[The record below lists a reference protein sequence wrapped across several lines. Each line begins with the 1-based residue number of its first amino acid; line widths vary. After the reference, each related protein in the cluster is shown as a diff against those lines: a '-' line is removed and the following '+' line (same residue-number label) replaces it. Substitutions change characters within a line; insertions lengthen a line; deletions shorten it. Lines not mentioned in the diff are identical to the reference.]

1 MFGITYNIWCDVCD
15 MYFSRNYYTLCAYLQ
30 WFPYSQLS
38 GHDKSDIKSEEFYKR
53 YIENGNGLLF
63 PSLMLRTDNYI
74 QKGDGTFRNSTL
86 ISPLLYL
93 ILQAIGKS
101 ISENYQSQRQSDI
114 SVFYAGNYDEN
125 KGNYKQSYDNFFKT
139 INTEISSYN
148 YFIKTDIHNFY
159 GNINLNKLL
168 NRIDKIVNAKEIKL
182 TPTYLNFYKEFF
194 MYCGNG
200 KFPLVENSVASSYL
214 STIIYLDDVDCKLF
228 EYLSSLL
235 ISPKITRFKMIR
247 YVDDLYILIQSS
259 LPKTAVKK
267 LSLDIRYKYESIL
280 KDNELSLN
288 SSKYCIKESS
298 EISDDLAKSLYDE
311 YTTQQKFRIPELS
324 PNGIVEFLKAIDEK
338 SQVSGCVTGEEYNA
352 IIEKI
357 FSIDDVEFKPTEVL
371 NYFVYDN
378 GDCMQT
384 PEARSILLKMIMKDI
399 SFIHLD
405 PKRFTVLILN
415 SKSEDA
421 IKKLLEQLFKR
432 DKSDCWNSYDTTI
445 AINYLIHR
453 GVKHS
458 DLLDI
463 INRRCKNLSFYYT
476 EYCKKSFNSVL
487 LDDEICQGLSNI
499 IGDDKKAN
507 YLYTMYLFE
516 VGKENWMSAYA
527 YFKNFFDRITAHIDC
542 NIKKISPIRYNKY
555 FSKYQ
560 LQPVYT
566 SIQGSDSIID
576 RAQKLR
582 NSNPLSHS
590 SSELIDEKYSSKNL
604 QASIQELM
612 GLIIELCRQNH
623 LIK

>member
-1 MFGITYNIWCDVCD
+1 MFGITYKIWCDVCD
-15 MYFSRNYYTLCAYLQ
+15 MYFTRNYYTLCAYLQ
-30 WFPYSQLS
+30 WFPYSLLS
-38 GHDKSDIKSEEFYKR
+38 GQDKTEIKSEKFYKR

-74 QKGDGTFRNSTL
+74 QKGDGSFRNSTL

-101 ISENYQSQRQSDI
+101 ISENYQSQRPSDI
-114 SVFYAGNYDEN
+114 AVFYAGNYDEN
-125 KGNYKQSYDNFFKT
+125 KGNYKLSYDNFFKT

-148 YFIKTDIHNFY
+148 YFIKTDIHSFY

-168 NRIDKIVNAKEIKL
+168 NRIDKIVNAKEQKL

-200 KFPLVENSVASSYL
+200 KFPLVENSIASSYL
-214 STIIYLDDVDCKLF
+214 STIIYLDDVDRKLH
-228 EYLSSLL
+228 EYLSSLS
-235 ISPKITRFKMIR
+235 SPKITRFKMIR
-247 YVDDLYILIQSS
+247 YVDDLYILIQSPLS
-259 LPKTAVKK
+259 NTEVKK
-267 LSLDIRYKYESIL
+267 LSFDIRNKYESIL

-298 EISDDLAKSLYDE
+298 EISEDLAKSLYDE

-384 PEARSILLKMIMKDI
+384 PEARSILLKMIKKDI

-453 GVKHS
+453 GAKHS
-458 DLLDI
+458 DLLEI
-463 INRRCKNLSFYYT
+463 INRRCKDLSFYYT

-487 LDDEICQGLSNI
+487 LDDEIWQGLSNI
-499 IGDDKKAN
+499 IGDDKKTN
-507 YLYTMYLFE
+507 YLYIMYLFE

-542 NIKKISPIRYNKY
+542 TIKGCSKIKY
-555 FSKYQ
+555 KDYYQ
-560 LQPVYT
+560 EKNLKRVYT
-566 SIQGSDSIID
+566 SIIDSASIIS
-576 RAQKLR
+576 RAHKLR
-582 NSNPLSHS
+582 NSNPISHA
-590 SSELIDEKYSSKNL
+590 SSELIDQEYSSKNL
-604 QASIQELM
+604 RDSIQDLM
-612 GLIIELCRQNH
+612 RLIIELCRLNH

>member
-1 MFGITYNIWCDVCD
+1 MFGITYKIWCDVCD
-15 MYFSRNYYTLCAYLQ
+15 MYFTRNYYTLCAYLQ
-30 WFPYSQLS
+30 WFPYSLLS
-38 GHDKSDIKSEEFYKR
+38 GQDKTEIKSEKFYKR

-74 QKGDGTFRNSTL
+74 QKGDGSFRNSTL

-101 ISENYQSQRQSDI
+101 ISENYQSQRPSDI
-114 SVFYAGNYDEN
+114 AVFYAGNYDEN
-125 KGNYKQSYDNFFKT
+125 KGNYKLSYDNFFKT

-148 YFIKTDIHNFY
+148 YFIKTDIHSFY

-168 NRIDKIVNAKEIKL
+168 NRIDKIVNAKEQKL

-200 KFPLVENSVASSYL
+200 KFPLVENSIASSYL
-214 STIIYLDDVDCKLF
+214 STIIYLDDVDRKLH
-228 EYLSSLL
+228 EYLSSLS
-235 ISPKITRFKMIR
+235 SPKITRFKMIR
-247 YVDDLYILIQSS
+247 YVDDLYILIQSPLS
-259 LPKTAVKK
+259 NTEVKK
-267 LSLDIRYKYESIL
+267 LSFDIRNKYESIL

-298 EISDDLAKSLYDE
+298 EISEDLAKSLYDE

-384 PEARSILLKMIMKDI
+384 PEARSILLKMIKKDI

-453 GVKHS
+453 GAKHS
-458 DLLDI
+458 DLLEI
-463 INRRCKNLSFYYT
+463 INRRCKDLSFYYT

-487 LDDEICQGLSNI
+487 LDDEIWQGLSNI
-499 IGDDKKAN
+499 IGDDKKTN
-507 YLYTMYLFE
+507 YLYIMYLFE

-542 NIKKISPIRYNKY
+542 TIKECSKIKY
-555 FSKYQ
+555 TDYYREKK
-560 LQPVYT
+560 LQIVYT
-566 SIQGSDSIID
+566 SIIDSASIIS
-576 RAQKLR
+576 RAHKLR
-582 NSNPLSHS
+582 NSNPISHA
-590 SSELIDEKYSSKNL
+590 SSELIDQEYSSKNL
-604 QASIQELM
+604 RDSIQDLM
-612 GLIIELCRQNH
+612 RLIIELCRLNH

>member
-1 MFGITYNIWCDVCD
+1 MFGITYKIWCDVCD
-15 MYFSRNYYTLCAYLQ
+15 MYFTRNYYTLCAYLQ
-30 WFPYSQLS
+30 WFPYSLLS
-38 GHDKSDIKSEEFYKR
+38 GQDKTEIKSEKFYKR

-74 QKGDGTFRNSTL
+74 QKGDGSFRNSTL

-101 ISENYQSQRQSDI
+101 ISENYQSQRPSDI
-114 SVFYAGNYDEN
+114 AVFYAGNYDEN
-125 KGNYKQSYDNFFKT
+125 KGNYKLSYDNFFKT

-148 YFIKTDIHNFY
+148 YFIKTDIHSFY

-168 NRIDKIVNAKEIKL
+168 NRIDKIVNAKEQKL

-200 KFPLVENSVASSYL
+200 KFPLVENSIASSYL
-214 STIIYLDDVDCKLF
+214 STIIYLDDVDRKLHD
-228 EYLSSLL
+228 YLSSLSSL
-235 ISPKITRFKMIR
+235 KITRFKMIR
-247 YVDDLYILIQSS
+247 YVDDLYILIQSPLS
-259 LPKTAVKK
+259 NTEVKK
-267 LSLDIRYKYESIL
+267 LSFDIRNKYESIL

-298 EISDDLAKSLYDE
+298 EISEDLAKSLYDE

-384 PEARSILLKMIMKDI
+384 PEARSILLKMIKKDI

-453 GVKHS
+453 GAKHS
-458 DLLDI
+458 DLLEI
-463 INRRCKNLSFYYT
+463 INRRCKDLSFYYT

-487 LDDEICQGLSNI
+487 LDDEIWQGLSNI
-499 IGDDKKAN
+499 IGDDKKTN
-507 YLYTMYLFE
+507 YLYIMYLFE

-542 NIKKISPIRYNKY
+542 TIKECSKIKY
-555 FSKYQ
+555 TDYYREKK
-560 LQPVYT
+560 LQIVYT
-566 SIQGSDSIID
+566 SIIDSASIIS
-576 RAQKLR
+576 RAHKLR
-582 NSNPLSHS
+582 NSNPISHA
-590 SSELIDEKYSSKNL
+590 SSELIDQEYSSKNL
-604 QASIQELM
+604 RDSIQDLM
-612 GLIIELCRQNH
+612 RLIIELCRLNH

>member
-1 MFGITYNIWCDVCD
+1 MFGITYKIWCDVCD
-15 MYFSRNYYTLCAYLQ
+15 MYFTRNYYTLCAYLQ
-30 WFPYSQLS
+30 WFPYSLLS
-38 GHDKSDIKSEEFYKR
+38 GQDKTEIKSEKFYKR

-74 QKGDGTFRNSTL
+74 QKGDGSFRNSTL

-101 ISENYQSQRQSDI
+101 ISENYQSQRPSDI
-114 SVFYAGNYDEN
+114 AVFYAGNYDEN
-125 KGNYKQSYDNFFKT
+125 KGNYKLSYDNFFKT

-148 YFIKTDIHNFY
+148 YFIKTDIHSFY

-168 NRIDKIVNAKEIKL
+168 NRIDKIVNAKEQKL

-200 KFPLVENSVASSYL
+200 KFPLVENSIASSYL
-214 STIIYLDDVDCKLF
+214 STIIYLDDVDRKLH
-228 EYLSSLL
+228 EYLSSLS
-235 ISPKITRFKMIR
+235 SPKITRFKMIR
-247 YVDDLYILIQSS
+247 YVDDLYILIQSPLS
-259 LPKTAVKK
+259 NTEVKK
-267 LSLDIRYKYESIL
+267 LSFDIRNKYESIL

-298 EISDDLAKSLYDE
+298 EISEDLAKSLYDE

-384 PEARSILLKMIMKDI
+384 PEARSILLKMIKKDI

-458 DLLDI
+458 DLLEI
-463 INRRCKNLSFYYT
+463 INRRCKDLSFYYT
-476 EYCKKSFNSVL
+476 EYCKKPFNSVL
-487 LDDEICQGLSNI
+487 LGHEIWQGLSNI
-499 IGDDKKAN
+499 IGDDKKTN
-507 YLYTMYLFE
+507 YLYIMYLFE

-542 NIKKISPIRYNKY
+542 TIKECSKIKY
-555 FSKYQ
+555 TDYYREKK
-560 LQPVYT
+560 LQIVYT
-566 SIQGSDSIID
+566 SIIDSASIIS
-576 RAQKLR
+576 RAHKLR
-582 NSNPLSHS
+582 NSNPISHA
-590 SSELIDEKYSSKNL
+590 SSELIDQEYSSKNL
-604 QASIQELM
+604 RDSIQDLM
-612 GLIIELCRQNH
+612 RLIIELCRRNH